1 MYKKV
6 FGFGRWFSWFSRFE
20 EKSVNYISNCG
31 PEKPT
36 INQIYT
42 TKEFKI
48 PTKNTRKI
56 QRLAPEKTI
65 CFDEAQPSAE
75 AKTTGTPT
83 TKAKDNAINAN
94 KVSWNRKSILKLIEY
109 KI

>member
-1 MYKKV
+1 MIE
-6 FGFGRWFSWFSRFE
+6 SFSRFS
-20 EKSVNYISNCG
+20 EKSFNHISNCG

-36 INQIYT
+36 RNAANGIYT

-94 KVSWNRKSILKLIEY
+94 KVS
-109 KI
+109 